1 MMKINYGS
9 YNTVPTKEMIV
20 KRNEDRYYKELEKT
34 FKSTKQTD

>member
-20 KRNEDRYYKELEKT
+20 KRNEDKYYKELEKT
-34 FKSTKQTD
+34 FKSTKQTN

>member
-34 FKSTKQTD
+34 FKSTKQTN